1 MMVTPAVLRLETEE
15 QVVLEVPGLTTAAK
29 ATITVHDFPLKRQVL
44 YQTHVP
50 LSPAEGM
57 LATATIK
64 VSAKALPQAAGKQ
77 FVSVLARVDQVTLE
91 KVLLVSLQS
100 GHIFLQTDKPIYTPG
115 STGVA
120 LPPLWSEPPHG
131 AAVQDSDR
139 GDQGGCPL
147 GTQGHGDTATHATV
161 PNHSMSLQ
169 TPDNVI
175 IKQVPVSSPKK
186 TGIYS
191 LNHNLPEVI
200 SLGTWTIMAKFE
212 DSPEQV
218 FSTQFEVKEYVLP
231 SFEVVL
237 EPEEKFLY
245 VDRKDDFRVSITAR
259 YLYGKRLQGS
269 AFVLFGV
276 MVDDEKKSIPQSLR
290 RVQVIDG
297 DGEAVLSMATLQQR
311 FANLQELVG
320 HSLYVSVTVLTES
333 GSDMVE
339 AQRTGIHIVTSPYTI
354 HFTRTPK
361 YFKPGMP
368 FDLTVYVTNPD
379 ESPAPR
385 VSVKADGFQGLVSTQ
400 RDGTAKL
407 VLNMPA
413 NKDTVPITVR
423 TSQRELPP
431 DRQASRQMTA
441 EAYHSQGGSGN
452 LLHLAVG
459 ATELQPGDNLAVN
472 FHLKSNNNE
481 VRDSVPHFT
490 YLVSTLGLCQPTAP
504 HLGDLGVQVSTNPA
518 FLCPPQIMSKGR
530 IIRVGRQRH
539 EAGQSLVTMSLPVTA
554 ELIPSFRIVAYYYV
568 KPSEIVADSI
578 WVDVKDTCMGTLV
591 VKGATEADNR
601 VHEPGTPMRLRIEG
615 DHKAWVGLVAV
626 DKGVF
631 VLSKKNKITQ
641 SKVWDTVEK
650 SDIGCT
656 PGSGRDNV
664 GVFADAGLS
673 LVTNVKIITPPRS
686 EVQCPQPA
694 KRKRRSLQLIE
705 YKGTKGHQRV
715 SHVPDGPQA
724 RTGCQLGASVLAA
737 AEYTDKTLRKCCE
750 DGMKENPM
758 GHSCEH
764 RTNYIQDGEACIRA
778 FLDCC
783 NYIKG
788 IRDQKQRELHLELA
802 RSKCWATVGGW
813 ALRPWSRGMLPS
825 PGEADDGFLADED
838 ITSRSLF
845 PESWLW
851 QLEELTEQP
860 NELGISTKT
869 LPVYLKDS
877 ITTWEVLAVSI
888 SQTKGLCVA
897 DPYEI
902 TVMKE
907 FFIDLRLPYS
917 VVRNEQVE
925 IRAILYNY
933 WTHEITVR
941 VELMHNPALCS
952 ASTSKMRYQQIL
964 KLKPQSSWAV
974 PFIIVPLQL
983 GLHDI
988 EVKAA
993 VRGRFVADG
1002 VKKKLKVVPEGMRLE
1017 KTVKIVELDPKKK
1030 GVNGVQ
1036 KENVKAANL
1045 SDIVPNTESETK
1057 VSIQGNPVSIMVE
1070 KAIDGDKLKH
1080 LITTP
1085 SGCGEQNMIGMTPT
1099 VIATHYLDNTLQWES
1114 LGVDRRTEAIGL
1126 IKKGYTQQLAFRKP
1140 DSSYA
1145 AFKDRAAS
1153 TWLTAY
1159 VAKVFAMAIK
1169 LVDIEPEVICGAIKW
1184 LILEK
1189 QKPDGIFQEDAAVIH
1204 KEMVGG
1210 YQGAEPEVSLTAFV
1224 LIALQEARGIC
1235 KDHVNSLDGSI
1246 NKAAEYLARRY
1257 QSLARPYTVAL
1268 TSYALALTGK
1278 LTSEKVLMKFSK
1290 EGKSWE
1296 ERNAHTYNIE
1306 GTSYALL
1313 ALLQMEKSELTG
1325 PVAHWLAQQNYFGG
1339 GYGST
1344 QATILVFQALAQYQV
1359 ASPRQLELNL
1369 DVSVLLP
1376 RRANAITYR
1385 IENRNALVARSAETK
1400 LNEDFTVKAEG
1411 TGKGTMTVV
1420 TVYHAKVPEKDDKCD
1435 SFDLRVQVEDVK
1447 AGKEQDGFF
1456 RSLKITICT
1465 RYLGTVDATMSILDV
1480 SMLTGFLPDLQ
1491 DLKRLTDGVDKYISK
1506 YEIDQGQSERSN
1518 LIIYLDKIS
1527 HKAEECFSFK
1537 AHQRFQVG
1545 LIQPAAVTVYS
1556 YYKIDDR
1563 CTRFYHPE
1571 KNKGQLSKICYGDVC
1586 RCAEENCFM
1595 RHKQD
1600 TQITVNQRIQRAC
1613 EPGVDYVYKVKLM
1626 AVEQSSSHDNYIMT
1640 ILSVIKMGTDE
1651 DPAGSNRTF
1660 VSHQQC
1666 RDALRLQIGQ
1676 DYLLWGLATDLWV
1689 TSGRFSYLIGKDT
1702 WLEVWPSEVAC
1713 QEPDLQPL
1721 CQDFIE
1727 FAEAM
1732 TMFGCPS

>member
-1 MMVTPAVLRLETEE
+1 MMAGVPRVTMVTPAVLRLETEE
-15 QVVLEVPGLTTAAK
+15 QVVVEAPGLTAPAE
-29 ATITVHDFPLKRQVL
+29 ATLLVQDFPLKRHVL
-44 YQTHVP
+44 YQIRVP

-57 LATATIK
+57 LATTTI
-64 VSAKALPQAAGKQ
+64 KALPQSADKQ
-77 FVSVLARVDQVTLE
+77 FVSVSVRVAQVSLE
-91 KVLLVSLQS
+91 KVLLVSFQS
-100 GHIFLQTDKPIYTPG
+100 GHIFVQTDKPIYTPG
-115 STGVA
+115 SIVLCRLFALDHLMKPVA
-120 LPPLWSEPPHG
+120 K
-131 AAVQDSDR
+131 
-139 GDQGGCPL
+139 
-147 GTQGHGDTATHATV
+147 TV
-161 PNHSMSLQ
+161 IVE

-175 IKQVPVSSPKK
+175 IKQTSVSSPMK
-186 TGIYS
+186 TGIFS
-191 LNHNLPEVI
+191 LNHNLPSIV

-212 DSPEQV
+212 DSPEKV
-218 FSTQFEVKEYVLP
+218 FQTNFEVKEYVLP

-245 VDRKDDFRVSITAR
+245 IDRNEDFRVSIIAR
-259 YLYGKRLQGS
+259 YLYGKHLQGT

-297 DGEAVLSMATLQQR
+297 NGEAVLPMAMLRQR
-311 FANLQELVG
+311 FANYQELVG
-320 HSLYVSVTVLTES
+320 HSLYVSVTVITES

-339 AQRTGIHIVTSPYTI
+339 AQRSGIHIVTSPYTI
-354 HFTRTPK
+354 HFTHTPK

-385 VSVKADGFQGLVSTQ
+385 VTVKADGFQGLVSTQ

-413 NKDTVPITVR
+413 NKNTVR
-423 TSQRELPP
+423 TAQPGLPP

-441 EAYHSQGGSGN
+441 TAYHSQGGSGN
-452 LLHLAVG
+452 FLHLAVG
-459 ATELQPGDNLAVN
+459 TIELQPGDNLAVN
-472 FHLKSNNNE
+472 FHLKSNSNS
-481 VRDSVPHFT
+481 VRDSVQYFT
-490 YLVSTLGLCQPTAP
+490 YL
-504 HLGDLGVQVSTNPA
+504 
-518 FLCPPQIMSKGR
+518 IMSKGR
-530 IIRVGRQRH
+530 IVRVGRQRH
-539 EAGQSLVTMSLPVTA
+539 EAGQTLVTMSLPVTA
-554 ELIPSFRIVAYYYV
+554 ELIPSFRIVAYYFV
-568 KPSEIVADSI
+568 MPGEIVADSI

-601 VHEPGTPMRLRIEG
+601 VHDPGTPMRLRIEG
-615 DHKAWVGLVAV
+615 DHNAHVGLVAV

-631 VLSKKNKITQ
+631 VLNKNKLTQ

-656 PGSGRDNV
+656 PGSGKDNV

-673 LVTNVKIITPPRS
+673 LITNVKIATPQTR
-686 EVQCPQPA
+686 A
-694 KRKRRSLQLIE
+694 F
-705 YKGTKGHQRV
+705 G
-715 SHVPDGPQA
+715 
-724 RTGCQLGASVLAA
+724 TGCQLGASVPAA
-737 AEYTDKTLRKCCE
+737 AEYTDKVLRKCCE

-764 RTNYIQDGEACIRA
+764 RTNYIQDGEACVRA

-788 IRDQKQRELHLELA
+788 IRDQKQHEFLELA
-802 RSKCWATVGGW
+802 RS
-813 ALRPWSRGMLPS
+813 
-825 PGEADDGFLADED
+825 EAEDDFLAEED

-851 QLEELTEQP
+851 QVEQLTEQP

-877 ITTWEVLAVSI
+877 ITTWEVLAI
-888 SQTKGLCVA
+888 SLSPTKGLCVA

-925 IRAILYNY
+925 IRAVLYNY
-933 WTHEITVR
+933 WLHDITVR
-941 VELMHNPALCS
+941 VELMHNPAVCS
-952 ASTSKMRYQQIL
+952 ASTSKARYQQII
-964 KLKPQSSWAV
+964 KLKAQSSWAV
-974 PFIIVPLQL
+974 PFVIVPLQL

-988 EVKAA
+988 EVKGA
-993 VRGRFVADG
+993 VRGKDVADG
-1002 VKKKLKVVPEGMRLE
+1002 VKKKLKVVPEGVRLE

-1036 KENVKAANL
+1036 EEKVRAANI
-1045 SDIVPNTESETK
+1045 SDIVPNTESDTR

-1080 LITTP
+1080 LIVTP

-1099 VIATHYLDNTLQWES
+1099 VIATHYLDSTLQWES
-1114 LGVDRRTEAIGL
+1114 LGVDRRTEAINL
-1126 IKKGYTQQLAFRKP
+1126 ITKGYTQQLAYRKP
-1140 DSSYA
+1140 DGSFSTFKSSA
-1145 AFKDRAAS
+1145 SS

-1159 VAKVFAMAIK
+1159 VVKVFSMAIK
-1169 LVDIEPEVICGAIKW
+1169 LINIEPEVICGAVKW

-1189 QKPDGIFQEDAAVIH
+1189 QKPDGIFQEDAPVVH
-1204 KEMVGG
+1204 KPMLGG

-1224 LIALQEARGIC
+1224 VVALQEAREVC
-1235 KDHVNSLDGSI
+1235 RNHVNNLDRSI
-1246 NKAAEYLARRY
+1246 SDATDYLSRRY

-1268 TSYALALTGK
+1268 TSYALALAGK
-1278 LTSEKVLMKFSK
+1278 LKSEKVLMKFSK
-1290 EGKSWE
+1290 EGRSWE
-1296 ERNAHTYNIE
+1296 ERNARTYNIE

-1313 ALLQMEKSELTG
+1313 ALLQMEKVEQTG
-1325 PVAHWLAQQNYFGG
+1325 PVARWLAQQNYFGG

-1344 QATILVFQALAQYQV
+1344 QATIMVFQALAQYQL
-1359 ASPRQLELNL
+1359 ATPRQLELNL

-1376 RRANAITYR
+1376 RRASAITYR

-1400 LNEDFTVKAEG
+1400 FNEDFTVKAEG

-1420 TVYHAKVPEKDDKCD
+1420 TIYNAKIPEKDNKCD
-1435 SFDLRVQVEDVK
+1435 SFDLQVQVEDVK
-1447 AGKEQDGFF
+1447 AGESPWPQPCPHRHLDN
-1456 RSLKITICT
+1456 
-1465 RYLGTVDATMSILDV
+1465 VDATMSILDV
-1480 SMLTGFLPDLQ
+1480 SMLTGFTPDLQ
-1491 DLKRLTDGVDKYISK
+1491 DLKRLTDGVDRYISK
-1506 YEIDQGQSERSN
+1506 FEIDQGQSDRSN

-1527 HKAEECFSFK
+1527 HKAEECFSFR

-1545 LIQPAAVTVYS
+1545 LIQPASVSVYS

-1563 CTRFYHPE
+1563 CTRFYHPD
-1571 KNKGQLSKICYGDVC
+1571 KSGGKLSKICHGDVC

-1595 RHKQD
+1595 RQKHD
-1600 TQITVNQRIQRAC
+1600 VPITVDQRIERAC
-1613 EPGVDYVYKVKLM
+1613 EPGVDYEVTCHPCVPLPG
-1626 AVEQSSSHDNYIMT
+1626 T
-1640 ILSVIKMGTDE
+1640 GTDE
-1651 DPAGSNRTF
+1651 DPEGSNRTF
-1660 VSHQQC
+1660 VSHKQC

-1676 DYLLWGLATDLWV
+1676 DYLLWGLASDLWV
-1689 TSGRFSYLIGKDT
+1689 TGSRFSYLIGKDT
-1702 WLEVWPSEVAC
+1702 WLEAWPSEAAC

-1721 CQDFIE
+1721 CQDFVE

>member
-1 MMVTPAVLRLETEE
+1 MGPHHPLDPSSLSMMAGVPRVTMVTPAVLRLETEE
-15 QVVLEVPGLTTAAK
+15 RVVLEAPGLTTVTE
-29 ATITVHDFPLKRQVL
+29 ATLLVQDFPLKRHVL
-44 YQTHVP
+44 YQVRVS

-57 LATATIK
+57 LATTTI
-64 VSAKALPQAAGKQ
+64 KALPQKTGKQ
-77 FVSVLARVDQVTLE
+77 FVSVTARVAKVTLE

-100 GHIFLQTDKPIYTPG
+100 GYIFLQTDKPIYTP
-115 STGVA
+115 SSIVLCRFFA
-120 LPPLWSEPPHG
+120 LGHLMEPVPK
-131 AAVQDSDR
+131 
-139 GDQGGCPL
+139 
-147 GTQGHGDTATHATV
+147 TV
-161 PNHSMSLQ
+161 IVEIK
-169 TPDNVI
+169 TPDGII
-175 IKQVPVSSPKK
+175 IKQVPVSSPMK
-186 TGIYS
+186 TGIFS
-191 LNHNLPEVI
+191 LNHNLPEVV
-200 SLGTWTIMAKFE
+200 SLGTWTITAKFE

-245 VDRKDDFRVSITAR
+245 IDQKEDFRVSITAR
-259 YLYGKRLQGS
+259 YLYGKRLQGT

-276 MVDDEKKSIPQSLR
+276 MVDDEKRSIPQSLQ
-290 RVQVIDG
+290 RVKVSDG
-297 DGEAVLSMATLQQR
+297 DGEAVLSMAMLRQR
-311 FANLQELVG
+311 FANPQELVG

-339 AQRTGIHIVTSPYTI
+339 AQRSGIRIVTSPYTI
-354 HFTRTPK
+354 HFTHTPK

-379 ESPAPR
+379 ESPAAR
-385 VSVKADGFQGLVSTQ
+385 VAVKADGFQGLVSTQ

-413 NKDTVPITVR
+413 NRDAVPITVR
-423 TSQRELPP
+423 TNQPGLPP

-441 EAYHSQGGSGN
+441 EAYRSQTSAGN
-452 LLHLAVG
+452 FLHLAVG

-472 FHLKSNNNE
+472 FHLKSNNNA
-481 VRDSVPHFT
+481 VRDSVPYFT
-490 YLVSTLGLCQPTAP
+490 YL
-504 HLGDLGVQVSTNPA
+504 
-518 FLCPPQIMSKGR
+518 IMSKGR
-530 IIRVGRQRH
+530 IVHVGRQRH

-554 ELIPSFRIVAYYYV
+554 ELIPSFRIVAYYFV
-568 KPSEIVADSI
+568 LPGEIVADSI

-615 DHKAWVGLVAV
+615 DHNAHVGLVAV

-631 VLSKKNKITQ
+631 VLSKKNKLTQ

-673 LVTNVKIITPPRS
+673 LVTNMKIATPQRA

-705 YKGTKGHQRV
+705 YKGTKM
-715 SHVPDGPQA
+715 
-724 RTGCQLGASVLAA
+724 
-737 AEYTDKTLRKCCE
+737 AEYTDKMLRKCCE

-758 GHSCEH
+758 GHSCEQ
-764 RTNYIQDGEACIRA
+764 RTNYIQDGEACVRA

-802 RSKCWATVGGW
+802 RS
-813 ALRPWSRGMLPS
+813 
-825 PGEADDGFLADED
+825 EADDSFLSDED

-851 QLEELTEQP
+851 QVEPLTEQP

-877 ITTWEVLAVSI
+877 ITTWEVLAISL

-933 WTHEITVR
+933 WTDEITVR

-952 ASTSKMRYQQIL
+952 ASTSKMRYQQIIRL
-964 KLKPQSSWAV
+964 KAQSSWAV
-974 PFIIVPLQL
+974 PFVIVPLQL
-983 GLHDI
+983 GLHDV

-993 VRGRFVADG
+993 VRGKFVADG
-1002 VKKKLKVVPEGMRLE
+1002 VKKKLKVVVSGHRCSWRLYHEE
-1017 KTVKIVELDPKKK
+1017 K
-1030 GVNGVQ
+1030 
-1036 KENVKAANL
+1036 VKAGNL

-1080 LITTP
+1080 LIVTP
-1085 SGCGEQNMIGMTPT
+1085 AGCGEQNMIGLTPT
-1099 VIATHYLDNTLQWES
+1099 VIATHYLDSTLQWES
-1114 LGVDRRTEAIGL
+1114 LGVDRRTEAVNL
-1126 IKKGYTQQLAFRKP
+1126 IRKGYTQQLAFRKP

-1145 AFKDRAAS
+1145 AFKDRPSS

-1169 LVDIEPEVICGAIKW
+1169 LVDIEPEVICGAVKW

-1189 QKPDGIFQEDAAVIH
+1189 QKPDGIFQEDAPVIH

-1224 LIALQEARGIC
+1224 LIALQESQGVC

-1246 NKAAEYLARRY
+1246 TKAAEYLARRY
-1257 QSLARPYTVAL
+1257 QSLTRPYTVAL

-1278 LTSEKVLMKFSK
+1278 LKSEKVIMGYL
-1290 EGKSWE
+1290 GKRWE
-1296 ERNAHTYNIE
+1296 ERNARTYNIE

-1313 ALLQMEKSELTG
+1313 ALLQMEKPELTG
-1325 PVAHWLAQQNYFGG
+1325 PVARWLAQQNYFGG

-1344 QATILVFQALAQYQV
+1344 QATILVFQALAHYEV
-1359 ASPRQLELNL
+1359 ATPRQLDLNL

-1376 RRANAITYR
+1376 RRASAITYR

-1400 LNEDFTVKAEG
+1400 FNEDFTVKAEG

-1420 TVYHAKVPEKDDKCD
+1420 TIYNAKVPEKDNKCD
-1435 SFDLRVQVEDVK
+1435 NFDLRVQVED
-1447 AGKEQDGFF
+1447 DGVL
-1456 RSLKITICT
+1456 RRWPQPCPH
-1465 RYLGTVDATMSILDV
+1465 RYLDNVDATMSILDV
-1480 SMLTGFLPDLQ
+1480 TMLTGFSPDLQ
-1491 DLKRLTDGVDKYISK
+1491 DLKRVSLTDGVDRYISK
-1506 YEIDQGQSERSN
+1506 FEIDQAQSERSN
-1518 LIIYLDKIS
+1518 LVIYLDKIS
-1527 HKAEECFSFK
+1527 HKAEECFSFR

-1563 CTRFYHPE
+1563 CTRFYHPD
-1571 KNKGQLSKICYGDVC
+1571 KNSGQLSKICYGDVC
-1586 RCAEENCFM
+1586 RCAEENCFV
-1595 RHKQD
+1595 RQKQD
-1600 TQITVNQRIQRAC
+1600 VPITVNQRIKRAC

-1626 AVEQSSSHDNYIMT
+1626 AMEQSPTHDNYIMT
-1640 ILSVIKMGTDE
+1640 VLSVIKMGTDE

-1660 VSHQQC
+1660 VSHWQC

-1676 DYLLWGLATDLWV
+1676 DYLLWGLATDLWPKILH
-1689 TSGRFSYLIGKDT
+1689 FSYLIGKDT
-1702 WLEVWPSEVAC
+1702 WLEAWPSEVAC
-1713 QEPDLQPL
+1713 QEADLQPL
-1721 CQDFIE
+1721 CQDFVE
-1727 FAEAM
+1727 FSEAM

>member
-1 MMVTPAVLRLETEE
+1 MGAPVLPLFLGLLLLHLSMMAGVPRVTMVTPAVLRLETEE
-15 QVVLEVPGLTTAAK
+15 RVVLEAPGLTTVTE
-29 ATITVHDFPLKRQVL
+29 ATLLVQDFPLKRHVL
-44 YQTHVP
+44 YQVRVS

-57 LATATIK
+57 LATTTIK
-64 VSAKALPQAAGKQ
+64 VSAKALPQKTGKQ
-77 FVSVLARVDQVTLE
+77 FVSVTARVAKVTLE

-100 GHIFLQTDKPIYTPG
+100 GYIFLQTDKPIYTP
-115 STGVA
+115 SSIVLCRFFA
-120 LPPLWSEPPHG
+120 LGHLMEPVPK
-131 AAVQDSDR
+131 
-139 GDQGGCPL
+139 
-147 GTQGHGDTATHATV
+147 TV
-161 PNHSMSLQ
+161 IVEIK
-169 TPDNVI
+169 TPDGII
-175 IKQVPVSSPKK
+175 IKQVPVSSPMK
-186 TGIYS
+186 TGIFS
-191 LNHNLPEVI
+191 LNHNLPEVV
-200 SLGTWTIMAKFE
+200 SLGTWTITAKFE

-245 VDRKDDFRVSITAR
+245 IDQKEDFRVSITAR
-259 YLYGKRLQGS
+259 YLYGKRLQGT

-276 MVDDEKKSIPQSLR
+276 MVDDEKRSIPQSLQ
-290 RVQVIDG
+290 RVKVSDG
-297 DGEAVLSMATLQQR
+297 DGEAVLSMAMLRQR
-311 FANLQELVG
+311 FANPQELVG

-339 AQRTGIHIVTSPYTI
+339 AQRSGIRIVTSPYTI
-354 HFTRTPK
+354 HFTHTPK

-379 ESPAPR
+379 ESPAAR
-385 VSVKADGFQGLVSTQ
+385 VAVKADGFQGLVSTQ

-413 NKDTVPITVR
+413 NRDAVPITVR
-423 TSQRELPP
+423 TNQPGLPP

-441 EAYHSQGGSGN
+441 EAYRSQTSAGN
-452 LLHLAVG
+452 FLHLAVG

-472 FHLKSNNNE
+472 FHLKSNNNA
-481 VRDSVPHFT
+481 VRDSVPYFT
-490 YLVSTLGLCQPTAP
+490 YL
-504 HLGDLGVQVSTNPA
+504 
-518 FLCPPQIMSKGR
+518 IMSKGR
-530 IIRVGRQRH
+530 IVHVGRQRH

-554 ELIPSFRIVAYYYV
+554 ELIPSFRIVAYYFV
-568 KPSEIVADSI
+568 LPGEIVADSI
-578 WVDVKDTCMGTLV
+578 WVDVKDTCMGTV
-591 VKGATEADNR
+591 SGATEADNR

-615 DHKAWVGLVAV
+615 DHNAHVGLVAV

-631 VLSKKNKITQ
+631 VLSKKNKLTQ

-673 LVTNVKIITPPRS
+673 LVTNMKIATPQRA

-705 YKGTKGHQRV
+705 YKV
-715 SHVPDGPQA
+715 
-724 RTGCQLGASVLAA
+724 
-737 AEYTDKTLRKCCE
+737 AEYTDKMLRKCCE

-758 GHSCEH
+758 GHSCEQ
-764 RTNYIQDGEACIRA
+764 RTNYIQDGEACVRA

-802 RSKCWATVGGW
+802 RSN
-813 ALRPWSRGMLPS
+813 
-825 PGEADDGFLADED
+825 FLSDED

-851 QLEELTEQP
+851 QVEPLTEQP

-877 ITTWEVLAVSI
+877 ITTWEVLAISL

-933 WTHEITVR
+933 WTDEITVR

-952 ASTSKMRYQQIL
+952 ASTSKMRYQQIIRL
-964 KLKPQSSWAV
+964 KAQSSWAV
-974 PFIIVPLQL
+974 PFVIVPLQL
-983 GLHDI
+983 GLHDV

-993 VRGRFVADG
+993 VRGKFVADG

-1017 KTVKIVELDPKKK
+1017 KTVKIVELDPKKR
-1030 GVNGVQ
+1030 GINGVQ
-1036 KENVKAANL
+1036 EEKVKAGNL

-1080 LITTP
+1080 LIVTP
-1085 SGCGEQNMIGMTPT
+1085 AGCGEQNMIGLTPT
-1099 VIATHYLDNTLQWES
+1099 VIATHYLDSTLQWES
-1114 LGVDRRTEAIGL
+1114 LGVDRRTEAVNL
-1126 IKKGYTQQLAFRKP
+1126 IRKGYTQQLAFRKP

-1145 AFKDRAAS
+1145 AFKDRPSS

-1169 LVDIEPEVICGAIKW
+1169 LVDIEPEVICGAVKW

-1189 QKPDGIFQEDAAVIH
+1189 QKPDGIFQEDAPVIH

-1224 LIALQEARGIC
+1224 LIALQESQGVC

-1246 NKAAEYLARRY
+1246 TKAAEYLARRY
-1257 QSLARPYTVAL
+1257 QSLTRPYTVAL

-1278 LTSEKVLMKFSK
+1278 LKSEKVLMKFSK
-1290 EGKSWE
+1290 EIIPRGW
-1296 ERNAHTYNIE
+1296 
-1306 GTSYALL
+1306 
-1313 ALLQMEKSELTG
+1313 
-1325 PVAHWLAQQNYFGG
+1325 PVARWLAQQNYFGG

-1344 QATILVFQALAQYQV
+1344 QATILVFQALAHYEV
-1359 ASPRQLELNL
+1359 ATPRQLDLNL

-1376 RRANAITYR
+1376 RRASAITYR

-1400 LNEDFTVKAEG
+1400 FNEDFTVKAEG

-1420 TVYHAKVPEKDDKCD
+1420 TIYNAKVPEKDNKCD
-1435 SFDLRVQVEDVK
+1435 NFDLRVQVED
-1447 AGKEQDGFF
+1447 EQDGLGTG
-1456 RSLKITICT
+1456 RWPQPCPH
-1465 RYLGTVDATMSILDV
+1465 RYLDNVDATMSILDV
-1480 SMLTGFLPDLQ
+1480 TMLTGFSPDLQ
-1491 DLKRLTDGVDKYISK
+1491 DLKRLTDGVDRYISK
-1506 YEIDQGQSERSN
+1506 FEIDQAQSERSN
-1518 LIIYLDKIS
+1518 LVIYLDKIS
-1527 HKAEECFSFK
+1527 HKAEECFSFR

-1563 CTRFYHPE
+1563 CTRFYHPD
-1571 KNKGQLSKICYGDVC
+1571 KNSGQLSKICYGDVC
-1586 RCAEENCFM
+1586 RCAEENCFV
-1595 RHKQD
+1595 RQKQD
-1600 TQITVNQRIQRAC
+1600 VPITVNQRIKRAC

-1626 AVEQSSSHDNYIMT
+1626 AMEQSPTHDNYIMT
-1640 ILSVIKMGTDE
+1640 VLSVIKMGTDE

-1660 VSHQQC
+1660 VSHWQC

-1676 DYLLWGLATDLWV
+1676 DYLLWGLATDLWA
-1689 TSGRFSYLIGKDT
+1689 TGSRFSYLIGKDT
-1702 WLEVWPSEVAC
+1702 WLEAWPSEVAC
-1713 QEPDLQPL
+1713 QEADLQPL
-1721 CQDFIE
+1721 CQDFVE
-1727 FAEAM
+1727 FSEAM

>member
-1 MMVTPAVLRLETEE
+1 MMAGVPRVTMVTPAVLRLETEE
-15 QVVLEVPGLTTAAK
+15 QVVVEAPGLTAPAE
-29 ATITVHDFPLKRQVL
+29 ATLLVQDFPLKRHVL
-44 YQTHVP
+44 YQIRVP

-57 LATATIK
+57 LATTTIK
-64 VSAKALPQAAGKQ
+64 VFIPKSLEMSADKQ
-77 FVSVLARVDQVTLE
+77 FVSVSVRVAQVSLE
-91 KVLLVSLQS
+91 KVLLVSFQS
-100 GHIFLQTDKPIYTPG
+100 GHIFVQTDKPIYTPG
-115 STGVA
+115 SIVLCRLFALDHLMKPVA
-120 LPPLWSEPPHG
+120 K
-131 AAVQDSDR
+131 
-139 GDQGGCPL
+139 
-147 GTQGHGDTATHATV
+147 TV
-161 PNHSMSLQ
+161 IVE

-175 IKQVPVSSPKK
+175 IKQTSVSSPMK
-186 TGIYS
+186 TGIFS
-191 LNHNLPEVI
+191 LNHNLPSIV

-212 DSPEQV
+212 DSPEKV
-218 FSTQFEVKEYVLP
+218 FQTNFEVKEYVLP

-245 VDRKDDFRVSITAR
+245 IDRNEDFRVSIIAR
-259 YLYGKRLQGS
+259 YLYGKHLQGT

-290 RVQVIDG
+290 PRMGTSGATQGQTSLSVEGTGSPVPALG
-297 DGEAVLSMATLQQR
+297 DVAVP
-311 FANLQELVG
+311 
-320 HSLYVSVTVLTES
+320 VT

-339 AQRTGIHIVTSPYTI
+339 AQRSGIHIVTSPYTI
-354 HFTRTPK
+354 HFTHTPK

-385 VSVKADGFQGLVSTQ
+385 VTVKADGFQGLVSTQ

-413 NKDTVPITVR
+413 NKNTVPITVR
-423 TSQRELPP
+423 TAQPGLPP

-441 EAYHSQGGSGN
+441 TAYHSQGGSGN
-452 LLHLAVG
+452 FLHLAVG
-459 ATELQPGDNLAVN
+459 TIELQPGDNLAVN
-472 FHLKSNNNE
+472 FHLKSNSNS
-481 VRDSVPHFT
+481 VRDSVQYFT
-490 YLVSTLGLCQPTAP
+490 YL
-504 HLGDLGVQVSTNPA
+504 
-518 FLCPPQIMSKGR
+518 IMSKGR
-530 IIRVGRQRH
+530 IVRVGRQRH
-539 EAGQSLVTMSLPVTA
+539 EAGQTLVTMSLPVTA
-554 ELIPSFRIVAYYYV
+554 ELIPSFRIVAYYFV
-568 KPSEIVADSI
+568 MPGEIVADSI

-601 VHEPGTPMRLRIEG
+601 VHDPGTPMRLRIEG
-615 DHKAWVGLVAV
+615 DHNAHVGLVAV

-631 VLSKKNKITQ
+631 VLNKNKLTQ

-656 PGSGRDNV
+656 PGSGKDNV

-673 LVTNVKIITPPRS
+673 LITNVKIATPQRGD
-686 EVQCPQPA
+686 VQCPQPA

-705 YKGTKGHQRV
+705 YKGNK
-715 SHVPDGPQA
+715 
-724 RTGCQLGASVLAA
+724 A
-737 AEYTDKTLRKCCE
+737 AEYTDKVLRKCCE

-764 RTNYIQDGEACIRA
+764 RTNYIQDGEACVRA

-788 IRDQKQRELHLELA
+788 IRDQKQHEFLELA
-802 RSKCWATVGGW
+802 RS
-813 ALRPWSRGMLPS
+813 
-825 PGEADDGFLADED
+825 EAEDDFLAEED

-851 QLEELTEQP
+851 QVEQLTEQP
-860 NELGISTKT
+860 NEISTKT

-877 ITTWEVLAVSI
+877 ITTWEVLAI
-888 SQTKGLCVA
+888 SLSPTKGLCVA

-925 IRAILYNY
+925 IRAVLYNY
-933 WTHEITVR
+933 WLHDITVR
-941 VELMHNPALCS
+941 VELMHNPAVCS
-952 ASTSKMRYQQIL
+952 ASTSKARYQQII
-964 KLKPQSSWAV
+964 KLKAQSSWAV
-974 PFIIVPLQL
+974 PFVIVPLQL

-988 EVKAA
+988 EVKGA
-993 VRGRFVADG
+993 VRGKDVADG
-1002 VKKKLKVVPEGMRLE
+1002 VKKKLKVVVSGHY
-1017 KTVKIVELDPKKK
+1017 
-1030 GVNGVQ
+1030 GVQ
-1036 KENVKAANL
+1036 EEKVRAANI
-1045 SDIVPNTESETK
+1045 SDIVPNTESDTR

-1080 LITTP
+1080 LIVTP

-1099 VIATHYLDNTLQWES
+1099 VIATHYLDSTLQWES
-1114 LGVDRRTEAIGL
+1114 LGVDRRTEAINL
-1126 IKKGYTQQLAFRKP
+1126 ITKGYTQQLAYRKP
-1140 DSSYA
+1140 DGSFSTFKSSA
-1145 AFKDRAAS
+1145 SS

-1159 VAKVFAMAIK
+1159 VVKVFSMAIK
-1169 LVDIEPEVICGAIKW
+1169 LINIEPEVICGAVKW

-1189 QKPDGIFQEDAAVIH
+1189 QKPDGIFQEDAPVVH
-1204 KEMVGG
+1204 KPMLGG

-1224 LIALQEARGIC
+1224 VVALQEAREVC
-1235 KDHVNSLDGSI
+1235 RNHVNNLDRSI
-1246 NKAAEYLARRY
+1246 SDATDYLSRRY

-1268 TSYALALTGK
+1268 TSYALALAGK
-1278 LTSEKVLMKFSK
+1278 LKSEKVLMKFSK
-1290 EGKSWE
+1290 EGRSWE
-1296 ERNAHTYNIE
+1296 ERNARTYNIE

-1313 ALLQMEKSELTG
+1313 ALLQMEKVEQTG
-1325 PVAHWLAQQNYFGG
+1325 PVARWLAQQNYFGG

-1344 QATILVFQALAQYQV
+1344 QATIMVFQALAQYQL
-1359 ASPRQLELNL
+1359 ATPRQLELNL

-1376 RRANAITYR
+1376 RRASAITYR

-1400 LNEDFTVKAEG
+1400 FNEDFTVKAEG

-1420 TVYHAKVPEKDDKCD
+1420 TIYNAKIPEKDNKCD
-1435 SFDLRVQVEDVK
+1435 SFDLQVQVEDVK
-1447 AGKEQDGFF
+1447 AEQEGAF
-1456 RSLKITICT
+1456 RSVKITICT
-1465 RYLGTVDATMSILDV
+1465 RHLDNVDATMSILDV
-1480 SMLTGFLPDLQ
+1480 SMLTGFTPDLQ
-1491 DLKRLTDGVDKYISK
+1491 DLKRLTDGVDRYISK
-1506 YEIDQGQSERSN
+1506 FEIDQGQSDRSN

-1527 HKAEECFSFK
+1527 HKAEECFSFR

-1545 LIQPAAVTVYS
+1545 LIQPASVSVYS

-1563 CTRFYHPE
+1563 CTRFYHPD
-1571 KNKGQLSKICYGDVC
+1571 KSGGKLSKICHGDVC

-1595 RHKQD
+1595 RQKHD
-1600 TQITVNQRIQRAC
+1600 VPITVDQRIERAC
-1613 EPGVDYVYKVKLM
+1613 EPGVDYGGTWGTWWTRWTW
-1626 AVEQSSSHDNYIMT
+1626 ATWDHGRIMGD
-1640 ILSVIKMGTDE
+1640 MGSWGE
-1651 DPAGSNRTF
+1651 LGNRTF
-1660 VSHQQC
+1660 VSHKQC

-1676 DYLLWGLATDLWV
+1676 DYLLWGLASDLWV
-1689 TSGRFSYLIGKDT
+1689 TGSRFSYLIGKDT
-1702 WLEVWPSEVAC
+1702 WLEAWPSEAAC

-1721 CQDFIE
+1721 CQDFVE

>member
-1 MMVTPAVLRLETEE
+1 MGAPVLPLFLGLLLLHVTPTHAQMVTMVTPAVLRLETEE
-15 QVVLEVPGLTTAAK
+15 QVVLEAPGLTAPAE
-29 ATITVHDFPLKRQVL
+29 ATLLVQDFPLKRHVL
-44 YQTHVP
+44 YQIRVP

-57 LATATIK
+57 LATTTIK
-64 VSAKALPQAAGKQ
+64 VSAKALPQAAEKQ
-77 FVSVLARVDQVTLE
+77 FVSVSVRVAQVSLE
-91 KVLLVSLQS
+91 KVLLVSFQT
-100 GHIFLQTDKPIYTPG
+100 GHIFVQTDKPIYTPG
-115 STGVA
+115 STVLCRLFALDHLMKPVA
-120 LPPLWSEPPHG
+120 K
-131 AAVQDSDR
+131 
-139 GDQGGCPL
+139 
-147 GTQGHGDTATHATV
+147 TV
-161 PNHSMSLQ
+161 IVEVK

-175 IKQVPVSSPKK
+175 IKQMSVSSPMK
-186 TGIYS
+186 TGIFS
-191 LNHNLPEVI
+191 LNHNLPSIV

-212 DSPEQV
+212 ESPEKV
-218 FSTQFEVKEYVLP
+218 FQTNFEVKEYVLP

-245 VDRKDDFRVSITAR
+245 IDRNEDFRVSIIAR
-259 YLYGKRLQGS
+259 YLYGKHLQGS

-297 DGEAVLSMATLQQR
+297 NGEAVLPMAMLRQR
-311 FANLQELVG
+311 FANYQELVG
-320 HSLYVSVTVLTES
+320 HSLYVSVTVITES

-339 AQRTGIHIVTSPYTI
+339 AQRSGIRIVTSPYTI
-354 HFTRTPK
+354 HFTHTPK

-385 VSVKADGFQGLVSTQ
+385 VTVKADGFQGLVSTQ

-413 NKDTVPITVR
+413 NKNTVPITVR
-423 TSQRELPP
+423 TAQPGLPP

-441 EAYHSQGGSGN
+441 TAYHSQGGSGN
-452 LLHLAVG
+452 FLHLAVG
-459 ATELQPGDNLAVN
+459 TIELQPGDNLAVN
-472 FHLKSNNNE
+472 FHLKSNSNS
-481 VRDSVPHFT
+481 VRDSVQYFT
-490 YLVSTLGLCQPTAP
+490 YL
-504 HLGDLGVQVSTNPA
+504 
-518 FLCPPQIMSKGR
+518 IMSKGR
-530 IIRVGRQRH
+530 IVRVGRQRH
-539 EAGQSLVTMSLPVTA
+539 EAGQTLVTMSLPVTA
-554 ELIPSFRIVAYYYV
+554 ELIPSFRIVAYYFV
-568 KPSEIVADSI
+568 MPGEIVADSI

-601 VHEPGTPMRLRIEG
+601 VHDPGTPMRLRIEG
-615 DHKAWVGLVAV
+615 DHNAHVGLVAV

-631 VLSKKNKITQ
+631 VLNKNKLTQ

-656 PGSGRDNV
+656 PGSGKDNV

-673 LVTNVKIITPPRS
+673 LITNMKIATPQRGD
-686 EVQCPQPA
+686 VQCPQPA

-705 YKGTKGHQRV
+705 YKGSK
-715 SHVPDGPQA
+715 
-724 RTGCQLGASVLAA
+724 A
-737 AEYTDKTLRKCCE
+737 AEYTDKVLRKCCE

-764 RTNYIQDGEACIRA
+764 RTNYIQDGEACVRA

-783 NYIKG
+783 NHIKG
-788 IRDQKQRELHLELA
+788 IRDQKQHEFLELA
-802 RSKCWATVGGW
+802 RSKCWA
-813 ALRPWSRGMLPS
+813 A
-825 PGEADDGFLADED
+825 EDDFLAEED
-838 ITSRSLF
+838 ITSRTLF

-851 QLEELTEQP
+851 QVEPLTEHP

-877 ITTWEVLAVSI
+877 ITTWEVLAI
-888 SQTKGLCVA
+888 SLSPTKGLCVA

-925 IRAILYNY
+925 IRAVLYNY
-933 WTHEITVR
+933 WLHDITVR
-941 VELMHNPALCS
+941 VELMHNPAVCS
-952 ASTSKMRYQQIL
+952 ASTSKARYQQII
-964 KLKPQSSWAV
+964 KLKAQSSWAV
-974 PFIIVPLQL
+974 PFVIVPLQL

-988 EVKAA
+988 EVKGA
-993 VRGRFVADG
+993 VRGKDVADG
-1002 VKKKLKVVPEGMRLE
+1002 VKKKLKVVPEGVRLE

-1036 KENVKAANL
+1036 EEKVRAANI
-1045 SDIVPNTESETK
+1045 SDIVPNTESDTR

-1080 LITTP
+1080 LIVTP

-1099 VIATHYLDNTLQWES
+1099 VIATHYLDSTLQWES
-1114 LGVDRRTEAIGL
+1114 LGVDRRTEAIEL
-1126 IKKGYTQQLAFRKP
+1126 ITKGYTQQLAYRKP
-1140 DSSYA
+1140 DGSFST
-1145 AFKDRAAS
+1145 FKDSASS

-1159 VAKVFAMAIK
+1159 VTKVFSMAIK
-1169 LVDIEPEVICGAIKW
+1169 LINIEPEVICGAVKW

-1189 QKPDGIFQEDAAVIH
+1189 QKPDGIFQEDAPVIH
-1204 KEMVGG
+1204 KPMLGG
-1210 YQGAEPEVSLTAFV
+1210 YEGAEPEVSLTAFV
-1224 LIALQEARGIC
+1224 LVALQEAREVC
-1235 KDHVNSLDGSI
+1235 KNHVNNLDRSI
-1246 NKAAEYLARRY
+1246 SDAANYLSRRY

-1268 TSYALALTGK
+1268 TSYALALAGK
-1278 LTSEKVLMKFSK
+1278 LKSEKVLMKFSK
-1290 EGKSWE
+1290 EGRSWE
-1296 ERNAHTYNIE
+1296 ERNARTYNIE

-1313 ALLQMEKSELTG
+1313 ALLQMEKVELTG
-1325 PVAHWLAQQNYFGG
+1325 PVARWLAQQNYFGG

-1344 QATILVFQALAQYQV
+1344 QATIMVFQALAQYQT
-1359 ASPRQLELNL
+1359 ATPRQLELNL

-1376 RRANAITYR
+1376 RRASAITYR

-1400 LNEDFTVKAEG
+1400 FNEDFTVKAEG

-1420 TVYHAKVPEKDDKCD
+1420 TIYNAKIPEKDNKCD
-1435 SFDLRVQVEDVK
+1435 SFDLQVQVEDVK
-1447 AGKEQDGFF
+1447 SGSEQEGAF
-1456 RSLKITICT
+1456 RSVKITICT
-1465 RYLGTVDATMSILDV
+1465 RHLDNVDATMSILDV
-1480 SMLTGFLPDLQ
+1480 SMLTGFTPDLQ
-1491 DLKRLTDGVDKYISK
+1491 DLKRLTDGVDRYISK
-1506 YEIDQGQSERSN
+1506 FEIDQGQSDRSN

-1527 HKAEECFSFK
+1527 HKAEECFSFR

-1545 LIQPAAVTVYS
+1545 LIQPASVSVYS

-1563 CTRFYHPE
+1563 CTRFYHPD
-1571 KNKGQLSKICYGDVC
+1571 KDGGKLSKICHGDVC

-1595 RHKQD
+1595 RQKHEIP
-1600 TQITVNQRIQRAC
+1600 ITVDQRIERAC
-1613 EPGVDYVYKVKLM
+1613 EPGVDYVYKVKLV
-1626 AVEQSSSHDNYIMT
+1626 ATGQTSSHDNYIMT

-1660 VSHQQC
+1660 VSHKQC

-1676 DYLLWGLATDLWV
+1676 DYLLWGLASDLWV
-1689 TSGRFSYLIGKDT
+1689 TGSRFSYLIGKDT
-1702 WLEVWPSEVAC
+1702 WLEAWPSEEAC

-1721 CQDFIE
+1721 CQDFVE

>member
-1 MMVTPAVLRLETEE
+1 MMAGVPRVTMVTPAVLRLETEE
-15 QVVLEVPGLTTAAK
+15 RVVLEAPGLTTATE
-29 ATITVHDFPLKRQVL
+29 ATLTVQDFPLKRHVL
-44 YQTHVP
+44 YKVGVS

-57 LATATIK
+57 LATTTIK
-64 VSAKALPQAAGKQ
+64 VSAKALPQRTGKQ
-77 FVSVLARVDQVTLE
+77 FVSVTAQVATVTLE

-100 GHIFLQTDKPIYTPG
+100 GYIFLQTDKPIYTPSSIGVFLG
-115 STGVA
+115 S
-120 LPPLWSEPPHG
+120 
-131 AAVQDSDR
+131 
-139 GDQGGCPL
+139 
-147 GTQGHGDTATHATV
+147 THATV

-169 TPDNVI
+169 TPDGII
-175 IKQVPVSSPKK
+175 IKQVPVSSPMK
-186 TGIYS
+186 TGIFS
-191 LNHNLPEVI
+191 LNHNLPEVV
-200 SLGTWTIMAKFE
+200 SLGTWTITAKFE

-245 VDRKDDFRVSITAR
+245 IDQKEDFRVSITAR
-259 YLYGKRLQGS
+259 YLYGKRLQGT

-276 MVDDEKKSIPQSLR
+276 MVDDEKRSIPQSLQ
-290 RVQVIDG
+290 RVKDG
-297 DGEAVLSMATLQQR
+297 DAWGHPRSDRAVPGGDWTLVPGDMAILMAT
-311 FANLQELVG
+311 A
-320 HSLYVSVTVLTES
+320 

-339 AQRTGIHIVTSPYTI
+339 AQRSGIRIVTSPYTI
-354 HFTRTPK
+354 HFTHTPK

-379 ESPAPR
+379 ESPAAR
-385 VSVKADGFQGLVSTQ
+385 VPVKADGFQGLVSTQ

-413 NKDTVPITVR
+413 NRDAVPITVR
-423 TSQRELPP
+423 TNQPGLPP

-441 EAYHSQGGSGN
+441 EAYRSQGNSGN
-452 LLHLAVG
+452 YLHLAVG
-459 ATELQPGDNLAVN
+459 AIELQPGDNLAVN
-472 FHLKSNNNE
+472 FHLKSNNNAA
-481 VRDSVPHFT
+481 RDS
-490 YLVSTLGLCQPTAP
+490 
-504 HLGDLGVQVSTNPA
+504 
-518 FLCPPQIMSKGR
+518 IMSKGR
-530 IIRVGRQRH
+530 IVRVGRQRH
-539 EAGQSLVTMSLPVTA
+539 EAGQTL
-554 ELIPSFRIVAYYYV
+554 
-568 KPSEIVADSI
+568 IVADSI

-615 DHKAWVGLVAV
+615 DHKAHVGLVAV

-631 VLSKKNKITQ
+631 VLSKKNKLTQ

-673 LVTNVKIITPPRS
+673 LVTSTKIATPQRG
-686 EVQCPQPA
+686 EVQCSQPA

-705 YKGTKGHQRV
+705 YKGTKM
-715 SHVPDGPQA
+715 
-724 RTGCQLGASVLAA
+724 
-737 AEYTDKTLRKCCE
+737 AEYTDKMLRKCCE

-758 GHSCEH
+758 GHSCEQ

-788 IRDQKQRELHLELA
+788 IRDQQQRELHLELA
-802 RSKCWATVGGW
+802 RS
-813 ALRPWSRGMLPS
+813 
-825 PGEADDGFLADED
+825 EADDSFLSDED

-851 QLEELTEQP
+851 QVEPLTEQ
-860 NELGISTKT
+860 ISTKT

-877 ITTWEVLAVSI
+877 ITTWEVLAVSL

-933 WTHEITVR
+933 WTDEITVR

-952 ASTSKMRYQQIL
+952 ASTSKTRYQQIVRL
-964 KLKPQSSWAV
+964 KAQSSWAV
-974 PFIIVPLQL
+974 PFVIVPLQL
-983 GLHDI
+983 GLHDV

-993 VRGRFVADG
+993 VRGKFVADG
-1002 VKKKLKVVPEGMRLE
+1002 VKKKLKVVVSGHRCSWRLYH
-1017 KTVKIVELDPKKK
+1017 VVPPPSLRY
-1030 GVNGVQ
+1030 GVQ
-1036 KENVKAANL
+1036 EEKVKAGNL

-1080 LITTP
+1080 LIVTP
-1085 SGCGEQNMIGMTPT
+1085 SGCGEQNMIGLTPT
-1099 VIATHYLDNTLQWES
+1099 VIATHYLDSTLQWES
-1114 LGVDRRTEAIGL
+1114 LGVQRRTEAIEL
-1126 IKKGYTQQLAFRKP
+1126 IRKGYTQQLAFRKP
-1140 DSSYA
+1140 DNSYA
-1145 AFKDRAAS
+1145 AFKDRPPS

-1169 LVDIEPEVICGAIKW
+1169 LVDIDPEVICGAVKW

-1189 QKPDGIFQEDAAVIH
+1189 QKPDGIFQEDAPVIH

-1224 LIALQEARGIC
+1224 LIALQESREVC

-1246 NKAAEYLARRY
+1246 TKAADYLARRY
-1257 QSLARPYTVAL
+1257 QWLTRPYTVAL

-1278 LTSEKVLMKFSK
+1278 LKSEKVLMKFSK
-1290 EGKSWE
+1290 ESKRWE
-1296 ERNAHTYNIE
+1296 ERNARTYNIE
-1306 GTSYALL
+1306 GTSYALM
-1313 ALLQMEKSELTG
+1313 ALLQMEKPELTG
-1325 PVAHWLAQQNYFGG
+1325 PVARWLAQQNYFGG

-1344 QATILVFQALAQYQV
+1344 QATILVFQALAYYEV
-1359 ASPRQLELNL
+1359 ATPRQLDLNL

-1376 RRANAITYR
+1376 RRASAITYR

-1400 LNEDFTVKAEG
+1400 FNEDFTVKAEG

-1420 TVYHAKVPEKDDKCD
+1420 TIYNAKVPDKDNKCD
-1435 SFDLRVQVEDVK
+1435 NFDLQVQVED
-1447 AGKEQDGFF
+1447 
-1456 RSLKITICT
+1456 ITICT
-1465 RYLGTVDATMSILDV
+1465 RYLDNVDATMSILDV
-1480 SMLTGFLPDLQ
+1480 TMLTGFSPDLQ
-1491 DLKRLTDGVDKYISK
+1491 DLKR
-1506 YEIDQGQSERSN
+1506 
-1518 LIIYLDKIS
+1518 IS
-1527 HKAEECFSFK
+1527 HKAEECFSFR

-1563 CTRFYHPE
+1563 CTRFYHPD
-1571 KNKGQLSKICYGDVC
+1571 KNGGQLSKICYGDVC
-1586 RCAEENCFM
+1586 RCAEENCFVQ
-1595 RHKQD
+1595 HKQD
-1600 TQITVNQRIQRAC
+1600 VPITVNQRIKRAC

-1626 AVEQSSSHDNYIMT
+1626 AMEPSPTHDNYIMT

-1660 VSHQQC
+1660 VSHWQC
-1666 RDALRLQIGQ
+1666 RDSLRLQIGQ
-1676 DYLLWGLATDLWV
+1676 DYLLWGLATDLWA
-1689 TSGRFSYLIGKDT
+1689 TGSRFSYLIGKDT
-1702 WLEVWPSEVAC
+1702 WLEAWPSEAAC
-1713 QEPDLQPL
+1713 QEADLQPL
-1721 CQDFIE
+1721 CQDFVE

>member
-1 MMVTPAVLRLETEE
+1 MGAPALPLLLGLLLLHATPTHAQLVTMVTPAVLRLETEE
-15 QVVLEVPGLTTAAK
+15 RVVVEAPGLNAPVE
-29 ATITVHDFPLKRQVL
+29 ATVLVQDFPLKRHVL
-44 YQTHVP
+44 YQTRLP
-50 LSPAEGM
+50 LSPDQGM
-57 LATATIK
+57 LGTTTIK
-64 VSAKALPQAAGKQ
+64 VLAKALPQTAGKQ
-77 FVSVLARVDQVTLE
+77 FVSVTARVGQTTLE

-115 STGVA
+115 STVLCRLFA
-120 LPPLWSEPPHG
+120 LNHLMEP
-131 AAVQDSDR
+131 ASK
-139 GDQGGCPL
+139 
-147 GTQGHGDTATHATV
+147 TV
-161 PNHSMSLQ
+161 VVEVK

-175 IKQVPVSSPKK
+175 IKQVPVSSPTK
-186 TGIYS
+186 TGIFS
-191 LNHNLPEVI
+191 LNHKLPEVI
-200 SLGTWTIMAKFE
+200 SLGTWTIMARFE

-245 VDRKDDFRVSITAR
+245 IDRQEDFRVSITAR
-259 YLYGKRLQGS
+259 YLYGKRLQGT

-290 RVQVIDG
+290 RVQVTDG
-297 DGEAVLSMATLQQR
+297 DGEAVLSMAMLRQR
-311 FANLQELVG
+311 FANPRELVG

-339 AQRTGIHIVTSPYTI
+339 AQRSGIRIVTSPYTI

-385 VSVKADGFQGLVSTQ
+385 VTVKADGFQGLVSTQ

-413 NKDTVPITVR
+413 NKDAVPITVR
-423 TSQRELPP
+423 TDQPGLPP

-441 EAYHSQGGSGN
+441 EAYRTQSGSGN

-472 FHLKSNNNE
+472 FHLKSNSNA
-481 VRDSVPHFT
+481 VRDSVPYFT
-490 YLVSTLGLCQPTAP
+490 YLIL
-504 HLGDLGVQVSTNPA
+504 
-518 FLCPPQIMSKGR
+518 SKGR
-530 IIRVGRQRH
+530 IVHVGRQRH
-539 EAGQSLVTMSLPVTA
+539 EPGQSLVTMSLPVTT
-554 ELIPSFRIVAYYYV
+554 ELIPSFRIVAYYFV
-568 KPSEIVADSI
+568 MPGEIVADSI

-591 VKGATEADNR
+591 VKGATEGDNR
-601 VHEPGTPMRLRIEG
+601 VHEPGTRMRLRVEG
-615 DHKAWVGLVAV
+615 DHNAHVGLVVV

-631 VLSKKNKITQ
+631 VLSKKNKLTQ

-673 LVTNVKIITPPRS
+673 LVTSVKVTTPQRG
-686 EVQCPQPA
+686 EVQCLQPA

-705 YKGTKGHQRV
+705 YKGTK
-715 SHVPDGPQA
+715 
-724 RTGCQLGASVLAA
+724 A
-737 AEYTDKTLRKCCE
+737 AEYTDKALRKCCE

-758 GHSCEH
+758 GHSCEQ
-764 RTNYIQDGEACIRA
+764 RTNYIQDGEACIHA

-788 IRDQKQRELHLELA
+788 IRDKKHREFHLELA
-802 RSKCWATVGGW
+802 RS
-813 ALRPWSRGMLPS
+813 
-825 PGEADDGFLADED
+825 EEDDDFLSDED
-838 ITSRSLF
+838 IVSRSLF

-851 QLEELTEQP
+851 QVEQLTEKP
-860 NELGISTKT
+860 NELGISMKT

-888 SQTKGLCVA
+888 SPTKGLCVA

-933 WTHEITVR
+933 WTHDITVR
-941 VELMHNPALCS
+941 VELMYNPALCS
-952 ASTSKMRYQQIL
+952 ASTSKKRYQQIL
-964 KLKPQSSWAV
+964 KLKAQSSWAV
-974 PFIIVPLQL
+974 PFVIVPLQL
-983 GLHDI
+983 GLHDV

-993 VRGRFVADG
+993 VRGSFVADG

-1017 KTVKIVELDPKKK
+1017 KTVKIVELDPKTK

-1036 KENVKAANL
+1036 EEKVRAANL

-1080 LITTP
+1080 LIVTP
-1085 SGCGEQNMIGMTPT
+1085 AGCGEQNMIGMTPT
-1099 VIATHYLDNTLQWES
+1099 VIATHYLDSTLQWES
-1114 LGVDRRTEAIGL
+1114 FGIDRRTEAINL

-1140 DSSYA
+1140 DGSYA
-1145 AFKDRAAS
+1145 AFKDRPSS

-1169 LVDIEPEVICGAIKW
+1169 LVDIEPEVVCGAVKW

-1189 QKPDGIFQEDAAVIH
+1189 QKPDGIFQEDAPVIH

-1224 LIALQEARGIC
+1224 LVALQESRMVC

-1246 NKAAEYLARRY
+1246 NKAADYLARRY
-1257 QSLARPYTVAL
+1257 QSLSRPYTVAL
-1268 TSYALALTGK
+1268 ASYALALTERLK
-1278 LTSEKVLMKFSK
+1278 SEKVLMKFSK
-1290 EGKSWE
+1290 EGKRWE

-1313 ALLQMEKSELTG
+1313 SLLQMEKPELTG
-1325 PVAHWLAQQNYFGG
+1325 PVARWLAQQNYFGG

-1359 ASPRQLELNL
+1359 STPRQLELSL

-1376 RRANAITYR
+1376 RRASAITYR

-1420 TVYHAKVPEKDDKCD
+1420 TVYNAKVPDKENKCD
-1435 SFDLRVQVEDVK
+1435 NFDLQVQVEDVRT
-1447 AGKEQDGFF
+1447 GKEQEGVF
-1456 RSLKITICT
+1456 RSVKITICA
-1465 RYLGTVDATMSILDV
+1465 RYLDNVDATMSILDV
-1480 SMLTGFLPDLQ
+1480 SMLTGFSPDIQ
-1491 DLKRLTDGVDKYISK
+1491 DLKRLTEGVDRYISK
-1506 YEIDQGQSERSN
+1506 FEIDQALSDRSN
-1518 LIIYLDKIS
+1518 LVIYLDKIS

-1563 CTRFYHPE
+1563 CTRFYHPD
-1571 KNKGQLSKICYGDVC
+1571 KNRGQLSKICYGDVC
-1586 RCAEENCFM
+1586 RCAEESCFM
-1595 RHKQD
+1595 WKKD
-1600 TQITVNQRIQRAC
+1600 DVPITVNQRIDRAC

-1626 AVEQSSSHDNYIMT
+1626 AVEHSASHDNYIMT

-1689 TSGRFSYLIGKDT
+1689 TGGRFSYLIGKDT
-1702 WLEVWPSEVAC
+1702 WLEAWPSEVAC
-1713 QEPDLQPL
+1713 QEPDLQAL

>member
-1 MMVTPAVLRLETEE
+1 MGAPVLPLLLLGLLLLHVAPTHAQMAMMVTPAVLRLETEE
-15 QVVLEVPGLTTAAK
+15 RVVLEVPGLTAAAE
-29 ATITVHDFPLKRQVL
+29 ATITVQDFPLKRQVL
-44 YQTHVP
+44 YQTRVP

-77 FVSVLARVDQVTLE
+77 FVSVSARVNEVSLE

-115 STGVA
+115 STVLCRLFA
-120 LPPLWSEPPHG
+120 LSHLMEPLFK
-131 AAVQDSDR
+131 
-139 GDQGGCPL
+139 
-147 GTQGHGDTATHATV
+147 TV
-161 PNHSMSLQ
+161 IVEIK

-245 VDRKDDFRVSITAR
+245 VDRKEDFRVSITAR

-297 DGEAVLSMATLQQR
+297 DGEAVLSMATLWQR
-311 FANLQELVG
+311 FANPQELVG

-423 TSQRELPP
+423 TSQHGLPS

-441 EAYHSQGGSGN
+441 EAYRSQGDSGN

-472 FHLKSNNNE
+472 FHLKSNSNG

-490 YLVSTLGLCQPTAP
+490 YL
-504 HLGDLGVQVSTNPA
+504 
-518 FLCPPQIMSKGR
+518 IMSKGR

-601 VHEPGTPMRLRIEG
+601 VHEPGTPMRLRVEG
-615 DHKAWVGLVAV
+615 DHNAWVGLVAV

-705 YKGTKGHQRV
+705 YKGTK
-715 SHVPDGPQA
+715 
-724 RTGCQLGASVLAA
+724 A
-737 AEYTDKTLRKCCE
+737 AEYMDKMLRKCCE

-802 RSKCWATVGGW
+802 RSK
-813 ALRPWSRGMLPS
+813 
-825 PGEADDGFLADED
+825 ADDGFLADED

-888 SQTKGLCVA
+888 SRTKGLCVA

-974 PFIIVPLQL
+974 PFVIVPLQL

-1080 LITTP
+1080 LIKTP
-1085 SGCGEQNMIGMTPT
+1085 SGCGEQNMISMTPT

-1114 LGVDRRTEAIGL
+1114 LGVDRRTEAISL
-1126 IKKGYTQQLAFRKP
+1126 IKKGYTQQLAFRKS

-1145 AFKDRAAS
+1145 AFKDRPAS

-1184 LILEK
+1184 LILDK
-1189 QKPDGIFQEDAAVIH
+1189 QKPDGIFQEDAPVIH

-1210 YQGAEPEVSLTAFV
+1210 YEGAEPEVSLTAFV
-1224 LIALQEARGIC
+1224 LVALQEARGIC

-1313 ALLQMEKSELTG
+1313 ALLQMEKAELMG
-1325 PVAHWLAQQNYFGG
+1325 PVARWLAQQNYFGG

-1359 ASPRQLELNL
+1359 ATPRQLELNL

-1435 SFDLRVQVEDVK
+1435 QFDLRVQVEDVK
-1447 AGKEQDGFF
+1447 AGKEQDGII
-1456 RSLKITICT
+1456 RSVKITICT
-1465 RYLGTVDATMSILDV
+1465 RYLDTVDATMSILDV

-1518 LIIYLDKIS
+1518 LVIYLDKVS

-1571 KNKGQLSKICYGDVC
+1571 KNSGQLSKICYGDVC

-1600 TQITVNQRIQRAC
+1600 AQITVNQRIQRAC

-1626 AVEQSSSHDNYIMT
+1626 AMEQSSSHDNYIMT

>member
-1 MMVTPAVLRLETEE
+1 MGAPVLTLLLGLLLLHVAPTHGQLVTMVTPAVLRLETEE
-15 QVVLEVPGLTTAAK
+15 QVVLEAPGLNAAAE
-29 ATITVHDFPLKRQVL
+29 ATLLVQDFPLKRHVI
-44 YQTHVP
+44 YQIRVP
-50 LSPAEGM
+50 LRPDNGM
-57 LATATIK
+57 LATTTIK
-64 VSAKALPQAAGKQ
+64 VSAKLLPQAVGKQ
-77 FVSVLARVDQVTLE
+77 FVSVTARVAQVTLE
-91 KVLLVSLQS
+91 KVLLVSLHS

-115 STGVA
+115 STVLCRLFA
-120 LPPLWSEPPHG
+120 LGHLMEPAPK
-131 AAVQDSDR
+131 
-139 GDQGGCPL
+139 
-147 GTQGHGDTATHATV
+147 TV
-161 PNHSMSLQ
+161 IVEVK

-175 IKQVPVSSPKK
+175 VRQVPVSSPMK
-186 TGIYS
+186 TGIFS
-191 LNHNLPEVI
+191 INHNLPEVI

-231 SFEVVL
+231 SFEVVV

-245 VDRKDDFRVSITAR
+245 IDRKEDFHVSITAR

-276 MVDDEKKSIPQSLR
+276 MVDDEKKSIPQSLQ
-290 RVQVIDG
+290 RVQVTDG
-297 DGEAVLSMATLQQR
+297 DAEATLSMAMLRER
-311 FANLQELVG
+311 FTNPQELVG

-339 AQRTGIHIVTSPYTI
+339 AQRTGIRIVTSPYTI
-354 HFTRTPK
+354 HFTHTPK

-385 VSVKADGFQGLVSTQ
+385 VTVKADGFQGLVSTQ

-407 VLNMPA
+407 ILNMPA
-413 NKDTVPITVR
+413 NKDSVDITVL
-423 TSQRELPP
+423 TDQPGLPR
-431 DRQASRQMTA
+431 DRQASRRMTA
-441 EAYHSQGGSGN
+441 EAYRSQSGSGN
-452 LLHLAVG
+452 LLHLAVA

-472 FHLKSNNNE
+472 FHLKSNSNA
-481 VRDSVPHFT
+481 VRDSVQYFT
-490 YLVSTLGLCQPTAP
+490 YL
-504 HLGDLGVQVSTNPA
+504 
-518 FLCPPQIMSKGR
+518 IMSKGR
-530 IIRVGRQRH
+530 IVRVGRQRH
-539 EAGQSLVTMSLPVTA
+539 EPGQSLVTMTLPVTT

-568 KPSEIVADSI
+568 MPGEIVADSV

-615 DHKAWVGLVAV
+615 DHNAHVGLVAV

-631 VLSKKNKITQ
+631 VLSKKNKLTQ

-664 GVFADAGLS
+664 GVFTDAGLS
-673 LVTNVKIITPPRS
+673 LVTSVKIVTPQRS

-694 KRKRRSLQLIE
+694 KRKRRSLQLAE
-705 YKGTKGHQRV
+705 WKGTK
-715 SHVPDGPQA
+715 
-724 RTGCQLGASVLAA
+724 A
-737 AEYTDKTLRKCCE
+737 AEYMDKALRKCCE

-764 RTNYIQDGEACIRA
+764 RTSYIQDGEACIRA

-788 IRDQKQRELHLELA
+788 IRNQKQRIFSLELA
-802 RSKCWATVGGW
+802 RSQ
-813 ALRPWSRGMLPS
+813 
-825 PGEADDGFLADED
+825 ADDDFLADED

-851 QLEELTEQP
+851 QVEQLIEKP

-869 LPVYLKDS
+869 QTVYLKDS
-877 ITTWEVLAVSI
+877 ITTWEVLAVSL

-952 ASTSKMRYQQIL
+952 ASTSKERYQQIL

-974 PFIIVPLQL
+974 PFVIVPLQL
-983 GLHDI
+983 GLHDV

-993 VRGRFVADG
+993 VRGSFVADG

-1017 KTVKIVELDPKKK
+1017 KTVKVVELDPKTK
-1030 GVNGVQ
+1030 GVAGVQ
-1036 KENVKAANL
+1036 EEKVRAANL

-1057 VSIQGNPVSIMVE
+1057 VSIQGNPVSILVE
-1070 KAIDGDKLKH
+1070 KSIDGIKLKH
-1080 LITTP
+1080 LIVTP
-1085 SGCGEQNMIGMTPT
+1085 AGCGEQNMIGMTPT
-1099 VIATHYLDNTLQWES
+1099 VIATHYLDSTLQWES
-1114 LGVDRRTEAIGL
+1114 FGVDRRSEAINL

-1145 AFKDRAAS
+1145 AFKNRASS

-1159 VAKVFAMAIK
+1159 VAKVFALAIK
-1169 LVDIEPEVICGAIKW
+1169 LVDIEPEVICGAVKW

-1189 QKPDGIFQEDAAVIH
+1189 QKPDGIFQEDGPVIH

-1210 YQGAEPEVSLTAFV
+1210 YHGAEPEVSLTAFV
-1224 LIALQEARGIC
+1224 LVALQEAREVC
-1235 KDHVNSLDGSI
+1235 KDHVNSLDRSI
-1246 NKAAEYLARRY
+1246 EKASEYLARRY

-1268 TSYALALTGK
+1268 SSYALALTGK
-1278 LTSEKVLMKFSK
+1278 LKSEKVLMKFSK
-1290 EGKSWE
+1290 GGKSWE

-1325 PVAHWLAQQNYFGG
+1325 AVARWLAQQNYFGG

-1359 ASPRQLELNL
+1359 ASPQQLELDL

-1376 RRANAITYR
+1376 RRASAITYR

-1400 LNEDFTVKAEG
+1400 FNEDFTVKAEG
-1411 TGKGTMTVV
+1411 KGKGTMTVV
-1420 TVYHAKVPEKDDKCD
+1420 TVYNAKVPEKDNKCD
-1435 SFDLRVQVEDVK
+1435 NFDLRVQVEDVRM
-1447 AGKEQDGFF
+1447 GKQEEGIF
-1456 RSLKITICT
+1456 RSIKITICT
-1465 RYLGTVDATMSILDV
+1465 RFLDNVDATMSILDI
-1480 SMLTGFLPDLQ
+1480 SMLTGFSPDLQ
-1491 DLKRLTDGVDKYISK
+1491 DLKRLTDGVDRYISK
-1506 YEIDQGQSERSN
+1506 FEIDQALSDRSN
-1518 LIIYLDKIS
+1518 LVIYLDKIS

-1537 AHQRFQVG
+1537 AHQRFRVG

-1563 CTRFYHPE
+1563 CTRFYHPDKE
-1571 KNKGQLSKICYGDVC
+1571 GGQLSKICHGDVC
-1586 RCAEENCFM
+1586 RCAEENCFLQ
-1595 RHKQD
+1595 RNQD
-1600 TQITVNQRIQRAC
+1600 VALTVNDRIQRAC
-1613 EPGVDYVYKVKLM
+1613 EPGVDYVYKVKVVATEL
-1626 AVEQSSSHDNYIMT
+1626 SSSHDNYIMT

-1660 VSHQQC
+1660 ISHQQC
-1666 RDALRLQIGQ
+1666 RDSLKLQIGQ

-1689 TSGRFSYLIGKDT
+1689 TGGRFSYLIGKDT
-1702 WLEVWPSEVAC
+1702 WMEAWPSEVAC
-1713 QEPDLQPL
+1713 QEAELQPL